1 MGVFYAFGF
10 ETVGVVVGDLY
21 FLDPHPLAGQES
33 PERGV
38 RLEVRLLARR
48 DLPGSIYSA
57 QPILV
62 DRPVWRADL
71 LESVEA
77 PGSFDRTHHH
87 PRFVGWEPG
96 RRHFDEAMT
105 ADPLGFLG
113 SQLSDLPGVLDR
125 AGIDPD
131 TVADGDSEALRA
143 CVPEIVDATRRL
155 LDAVRAGRL
164 ARPPAEL
171 AASARIGWL

>member
-1 MGVFYAFGF
+1 MLYAFGY

-21 FLDPHPLAGQES
+21 FVDPRPLPGQES

-38 RLEVRLLARR
+38 RLEVRLLDRR
-48 DLPGSIYSA
+48 DLPGSMYSA
-57 QPILV
+57 QPILI

-87 PRFVGWEPG
+87 PRFAGWEPG

-105 ADPLGFLG
+105 ADPLGFVG
-113 SQLSDLPGVLDR
+113 SQLADLPAVLER
-125 AGIDPD
+125 AGIDPT
-131 TVADGDSEALRA
+131 TVPADDVEALRRG
-143 CVPEIVDATRRL
+143 VPEILGVTRRL
-155 LDAVRAGRL
+155 LEAVRAGEL
-164 ARPPAEL
+164 ANPPAET
-171 AASARIGWL
+171 AASARVGWL